1 MHGGG
6 DGRVGMSGTSSG
18 GIGEQAAAR
27 PLGLAY
33 RKAQGIL
40 SAPIGLRE
48 ATARTKTASQALHTT
63 VSTPL
68 LGEDGDE
75 RHEDIFVP
83 QRRELRTKPKPKPK
97 PKPTAAPGD
106 GSLGV
111 EEQIRL
117 MEAAATSQAGRT
129 SKLGDGDGGSGGDG
143 DATQKSP
150 EDLAYAAFLAEHP
163 EWYVVLPEDASLLD
177 KICTL
182 PRSSW
187 LFCVRLGENFGYGYV
202 AAVFFTYG
210 LNQGISGAWYGFGTK
225 LRTRLRHKRRESL
238 FV

>member
-1 MHGGG
+1 
-6 DGRVGMSGTSSG
+6 MSGTSSG
-18 GIGEQAAAR
+18 GIGEQAGAR

-48 ATARTKTASQALHTT
+48 ATARTKTEPQGRYTT

-75 RHEDIFVP
+75 RHEDVVVS
-83 QRRELRTKPKPKPK
+83 RRPEQLRTKPKPKPK
-97 PKPTAAPGD
+97 PKPMAASSD
-106 GSLGV
+106 GTLEV

-129 SKLGDGDGGSGGDG
+129 SKLGGGGGGSGGD
-143 DATQKSP
+143 DDNATQKSP

-163 EWYVVLPEDASLLD
+163 EWYVVLPDDASLLH

-182 PRSSW
+182 PRACW

-210 LNQGISGAWYGFGTK
+210 LNQGISGAWYGFGTR
-225 LRTRLRHKRRESL
+225 LRTRLCQKRREFL